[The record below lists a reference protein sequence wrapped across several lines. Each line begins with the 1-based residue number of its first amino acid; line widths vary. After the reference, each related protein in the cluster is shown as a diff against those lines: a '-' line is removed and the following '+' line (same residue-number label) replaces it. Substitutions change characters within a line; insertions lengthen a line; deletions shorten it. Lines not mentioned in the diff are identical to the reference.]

1 MRLGRYFTMD
11 KKKFGKVTLMEKL
24 IYGSG
29 DVGLNIMFTIFSS
42 YIMYF
47 YTDVVMVNAAIIGTV
62 ILISRIFDGVS
73 DLIAGR
79 WIDTHSGKWG
89 HCMTVIVKWS
99 IPLAVSLLLLFTVPD
114 ASIGIRVAYIFV
126 TYNLFN
132 TVLATFVGIAHSALP
147 TYVTDDPLHRS
158 QMMVF
163 KMLFAAIAQTAMA
176 SAIMPM
182 VSFFGGEADRMAWV
196 KSVAVFAV
204 IGLFFLALNVIFVHE
219 RVEVPA
225 KLNQES
231 FWASLKIA
239 VTNKYWIICLVFNLC
254 INIVLY
260 LNMSISIYYLRVVEG
275 NMGLMGAFIA
285 ACNMPGIVIML
296 IVPAMLKKYSK
307 QSMALGGTLLMVL
320 GQIAF
325 LFVPTGNVNG
335 LLITAV
341 IRGIGF
347 SFPMAL
353 TRAMIADTV
362 DYGEWKSGTRVQTM
376 LFSANSLSIKIGQG
390 LLTSLFG
397 FIIAAMGYDG
407 ALAVQ
412 PDSAVSGIN
421 IFFRWGPF
429 IFYAGLLIASILFDL
444 EKKLPEIRKEL
455 AERRGTL
462 EQ

>member
-1 MRLGRYFTMD
+1 MD

-114 ASIGIRVAYIFV
+114 TSIGIRVTYIFI

-182 VSFFGGEADRMAWV
+182 VNFFGGEADRMA
-196 KSVAVFAV
+196 
-204 IGLFFLALNVIFVHE
+204 
-219 RVEVPA
+219 
-225 KLNQES
+225 
-231 FWASLKIA
+231 
-239 VTNKYWIICLVFNLC
+239 
-254 INIVLY
+254 
-260 LNMSISIYYLRVVEG
+260 
-275 NMGLMGAFIA
+275 
-285 ACNMPGIVIML
+285 
-296 IVPAMLKKYSK
+296 
-307 QSMALGGTLLMVL
+307 
-320 GQIAF
+320 
-325 LFVPTGNVNG
+325 
-335 LLITAV
+335 
-341 IRGIGF
+341 
-347 SFPMAL
+347 
-353 TRAMIADTV
+353 
-362 DYGEWKSGTRVQTM
+362 
-376 LFSANSLSIKIGQG
+376 
-390 LLTSLFG
+390 
-397 FIIAAMGYDG
+397 
-407 ALAVQ
+407 
-412 PDSAVSGIN
+412 
-421 IFFRWGPF
+421 
-429 IFYAGLLIASILFDL
+429 
-444 EKKLPEIRKEL
+444 
-455 AERRGTL
+455 
-462 EQ
+462 